1 MKYIV
6 TCDSDRQIA
15 PRLYKMGKRKL
26 SDYAGFSKCLNEA
39 KNVAVLTGA
48 GVSAES
54 GIPVFRGAGGF
65 WRTHRSQDLAT
76 PQAFAANPAL
86 VWEFYHYRRN
96 IAFNSIPNNAHK
108 ALALFE
114 KKCSEEGKEFHIIT
128 QNVDGL
134 HQKAGSKN
142 VIELHGALHK
152 VKCTNPKCRFI
163 DENYD
168 NPICEVF
175 RDRGDPAADD
185 YNLPIIDKKDLPKC
199 KKCQKLVRPYIVW
212 FGENLDLKIM
222 QTAKSVIEAC
232 DICLV
237 IGTSSVVYPAAMFA
251 PRVLERGMPV
261 AEFNLNEEPADEMF
275 TFHFPGKC
283 GSTLPKALE
292 IDLE

>member
-1 MKYIV
+1 MS
-6 TCDSDRQIA
+6 TCFRMISRQIVL
-15 PRLYKMGKRKL
+15 PSLYKMGKRKL
-26 SDYAGFSKCLNEA
+26 SDYAGFHKCLNEA
-39 KNVAVLTGA
+39 KNIAVLTGA

-76 PQAFAANPAL
+76 PQAFATNPAL

-96 IAFNSIPNNAHK
+96 IAFNSIPNSAHK

-114 KKCSEEGKEFHIIT
+114 KKCSEEGKLFNIIT

-175 RDRGDPAADD
+175 RNRGDPAADD

-222 QTAKSVIEAC
+222 QTAKNVIETC

>member
-1 MKYIV
+1 MPILKQFV
-6 TCDSDRQIA
+6 FPA
-15 PRLYKMGKRKL
+15 LNVMAKRKI
-26 SDYAGFSKCLNEA
+26 SDYAGFKKILDES

-76 PQAFAANPAL
+76 PQAFAANPAI

-96 IAFNSIPNNAHK
+96 IAFNATPNNAHK
-108 ALALFE
+108 ALAEYE
-114 KKCSEEGKEFHIIT
+114 KKCKDQGRQFTIIT

-152 VKCTNPKCRFI
+152 VKCTNSKCKLI

-168 NPICEVF
+168 NPICEAF
-175 RDRGDPAADD
+175 RGRGDPAEED
-185 YNLPIIDKKDLPKC
+185 YNLPFIDKKDLPTC
-199 KKCQKLVRPYIVW
+199 KKCHHLVRPYIVW
-212 FGENLDLKIM
+212 FGENLDIDIM
-222 QTAKSVIEAC
+222 IAAREAIDTC

-251 PRVLERGMPV
+251 PEVAEKGKPV
-261 AEFNLNEEPADEMF
+261 AEFNLNEEPASEMF
-275 TFHFPGKC
+275 AFHFPGPC
-283 GSTLPKALE
+283 GTTLPKAMG
-292 IDLE
+292 INISS